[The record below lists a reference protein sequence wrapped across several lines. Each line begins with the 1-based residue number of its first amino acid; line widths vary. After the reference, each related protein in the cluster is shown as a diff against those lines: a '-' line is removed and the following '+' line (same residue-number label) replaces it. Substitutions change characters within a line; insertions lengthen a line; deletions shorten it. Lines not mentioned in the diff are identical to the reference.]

1 MGSSNH
7 AYSEYMAYQVQNRI
21 LDEKITISSLLK
33 MGCLN
38 FDLLID
44 INYHINWNVG
54 LIYKDIY
61 LIYEET

>member
-1 MGSSNH
+1 MK
-7 AYSEYMAYQVQNRI
+7 E
-21 LDEKITISSLLK
+21 ITISSLLK

-44 INYHINWNVG
+44 INYHINWNAG
-54 LIYKDIY
+54 LIYKDVY